1 MNREQIEQRFV
12 QYGMKFDTEIIDQF
26 HQFLDFFV
34 EYNSHTNLSAI
45 REREDIVLKH
55 FIDSLM
61 VNRFITLSGMVLD
74 IGTGGWFP
82 GIPLAIVDPELHV
95 VLLDSVGKKIRACQ
109 HFMTS
114 LGLQNIEAFQ
124 ARAEEF
130 HKLFEE
136 PIFFDAIVSRSTAQM
151 DVMIEYARPLLRL
164 GGSLILYKTPD
175 DKEWTNG
182 LRRAK
187 QLWFVLEADHHY
199 TLDIDKDEADQHI
212 RHIVVF
218 QKKKD

>member
-1 MNREQIEQRFV
+1 MNREQIEQRFIE
-12 QYGMKFDTEIIDQF
+12 YGMKFDSSVIDQF
-26 HQFLDFFV
+26 AQFLDLFV

-45 REREDIVLKH
+45 GEREDIVLKH

-61 VNRFITLSGMVLD
+61 VRKFLTLSGMVLD

-109 HFMTS
+109 HFMTN

-124 ARAEEF
+124 SRAEEF
-130 HKLFEE
+130 YKFFEE

-151 DVMIEYARPLLRL
+151 DIMIDYARPLLRL
-164 GGSLILYKTPD
+164 GWSLILYKTPD
-175 DKEWTNG
+175 AKEWTNG

-187 QLWFVLEADHHY
+187 QLGFALEADHPY
-199 TLDIDKDEADQHI
+199 TLDIEKDETDQHI